1 MARRRKRRVV
11 AAEGVSPALGF
22 AEAVEQFLDAVEHE
36 RRLSPRTVIAYRRDL
51 TQFMAFL
58 AERGPVPSPEDLE
71 PHQLRAYLAEIHDR
85 TGARTRARRLSA
97 IRSFYRFL
105 LRRKRVKKNV
115 GELVASP
122 KLPAP
127 LPRALNVD
135 EVFRL
140 LDAPG
145 RPGPRALRDQA
156 MLELLYGAGLRASEL
171 VSLDLESIDFSR
183 RVLRVVG
190 KGRKERIV
198 PFGEKAK
205 AALSAYLLVRPD
217 LLGAAAKAETSGA
230 ERALFLNARGGRLSV
245 RGLAKRLVA
254 RLEEAPIERRVTPHV
269 LRHSFA
275 THLLDGGADLRSI
288 QAMLGHSSL
297 GTTQRYTSVSVEQ
310 LRLVYQSAHPLGED
324 PEGGA

>member
-1 MARRRKRRVV
+1 MARRRHKRVLS
-11 AAEGVSPALGF
+11 AESAGASLSF
-22 AEAVEQFLDAVEHE
+22 REAVVLFLDGLEHE
-36 RRLSPRTVIAYRRDL
+36 RRLSPRTVRAYRHDL
-51 TQFMAFL
+51 EDFERFL
-58 AERGPVPSPEDLE
+58 ADRGRGRGPEDVTA
-71 PHQLRAYLAEIHDR
+71 PDLRAYLAELHPR
-85 TGARTRARRLSA
+85 TEPRTRARRLAA

-105 LRRKRVKKNV
+105 LRRRRVKKNV

-140 LDAPG
+140 LEGPG
-145 RPGPRALRDQA
+145 EGGPRARRDQA

-171 VSLDLESIDFSR
+171 VSLDLEAVDLRR
-183 RVLRVVG
+183 RVVRVLG
-190 KGRKERIV
+190 KGNKERIV
-198 PFGEKAK
+198 PFGKKAK
-205 AALSAYLLVRPD
+205 AALEDYLLVRPA
-217 LLGAAAKAETSGA
+217 LLERRSEAARGRAEG
-230 ERALFLNARGGRLSV
+230 ALFLNARGGRLSV
-245 RGLAKRLVA
+245 RGLAQRLA
-254 RLEEAPIERRVTPHV
+254 ERLEEVPLERRVTPHV

-297 GTTQRYTSVSVEQ
+297 GTTQRYTSVSVEH
-310 LRLVYQSAHPLGED
+310 LRDVYQSAHPLGDD